1 LSKLI
6 PYTDYSRSEVH
17 GIFAPDTD
25 FTPQAGTWGL
35 QGIVQIPGRDGDL
48 VFFVTFGQ
56 RQANHIF
63 DEGVTTEGVLT
74 WQSQPKQR
82 LSDRQIQQF
91 INHNEDVNSIYLFLR
106 TSAQRKYTYLGKLKY
121 LAHDKEREQPVYF
134 QWQILD
140 WNIPESILKDIGL
153 TLELVSRTS
162 PPLISIN
169 GPGLVK
175 TTPPQIAPTGVG
187 TPLETKLFRA
197 RKIDYVRESARDKRI
212 GRAGELLVLDYERQA
227 LLSDGLPELAE
238 KVRHVAEVEGDGAGY
253 DIESYGS
260 DGTRKY
266 IEVKT
271 TTGDQS
277 GEFYVTANEL
287 QFSRQHSD
295 TFYLYRVYHYD
306 EQNDRGKFFAVKGS
320 LENNFAL
327 FPVQFRVKLGPHK

>member
-1 LSKLI
+1 LSKLL

-17 GIFAPDTD
+17 EIFAPDTD

-35 QGIVQIPGRDGDL
+35 QGIVQIPGRDGDF

-63 DEGVTTEGVLT
+63 DEGVTTDGVLT
-74 WQSQPKQR
+74 WQSQPKQK

-106 TSAQRKYTYLGKLKY
+106 TSPQKKYTYLGKLKY

-140 WNIPESILKDIGL
+140 WNIPESVLKDISL
-153 TLELVSRTS
+153 TLEVVSPTPPPSTS
-162 PPLISIN
+162 PN

-175 TTPPQIAPTGVG
+175 TAPPEIAPTAIG

-197 RKIDYVRESARDKRI
+197 RKVDYTRQSARDKRV

-227 LLSDGLPELAE
+227 LRNAGIPELAE
-238 KVRHVAEVEGDGAGY
+238 KVRHVADVEGDGAGY
-253 DIESYGS
+253 DIESYDP

-271 TTGDQS
+271 TTGNQS

-295 TFYLYRVYHYD
+295 KFYLYRVYHYD
-306 EQNDRGKFFAVKGS
+306 EVNNRAKFFTVKGS

-327 FPVQFRVKLGPHK
+327 FPVQFRVKLGPQR

>member
-1 LSKLI
+1 MSKLL
-6 PYTDYSRSEVH
+6 PYTDYTRLEVH
-17 GIFAPDTD
+17 DIFAPNTD

-35 QGIVQIPGRDGDL
+35 QGIVQIPGRDGDF

-56 RQANHIF
+56 RQAHHTF
-63 DEGVTTEGVLT
+63 DEGVTTQGVLT

-106 TSAQRKYTYLGKLKY
+106 TSPQKKYTYLGKLKY

-140 WNIPESILKDIGL
+140 WNIPESRSAAIDL
-153 TLELVSRTS
+153 TLEVVSPTPLPTIS
-162 PPLISIN
+162 PD

-175 TTPPQIAPTGVG
+175 TAPPKIEPTEIG
-187 TPLETKLFRA
+187 TPLQKWKPFRA
-197 RKIDYVRESARDKRI
+197 RKVDYTRQSARDKRV

-227 LLSDGLPELAE
+227 LRNAGIPVLAE

-253 DIESYGS
+253 DVESYDP

-277 GEFYVTANEL
+277 CEFYITANEL
-287 QFSRQHSD
+287 QFSKQHSD
-295 TFYLYRVYHYD
+295 NFFLYRVYDYD
-306 EQNDRGKFFAVKGS
+306 EQNNRGKFFTVKGS

-327 FPVQFRVKLGPHK
+327 FPVQYRSS